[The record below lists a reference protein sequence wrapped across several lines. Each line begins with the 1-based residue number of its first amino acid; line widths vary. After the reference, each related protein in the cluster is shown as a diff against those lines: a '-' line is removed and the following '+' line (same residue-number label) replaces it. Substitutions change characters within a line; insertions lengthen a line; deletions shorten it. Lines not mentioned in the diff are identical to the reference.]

1 MFQAG
6 FEITVVPWEPLT
18 VNDALFTREQM
29 AEIGSQPSPV
39 AQFFRQVCEVTLEF
53 DESVGIHG
61 SSHPESLT
69 VAVMLHPELVTKSAA
84 YAVDIEADSEL
95 TRGYSAMSWGIH
107 GLQSNARVIEAVDGP
122 AFFEYIKT
130 HMAIATTP
138 SRVLRGL
145 PS

>member
-1 MFQAG
+1 
-6 FEITVVPWEPLT
+6 
-18 VNDALFTREQM
+18 
-29 AEIGSQPSPV
+29 
-39 AQFFRQVCEVTLEF
+39 
-53 DESVGIHG
+53 
-61 SSHPESLT
+61 
-69 VAVMLHPELVTKSAA
+69 
-84 YAVDIEADSEL
+84 
-95 TRGYSAMSWGIH
+95 MSWGIH